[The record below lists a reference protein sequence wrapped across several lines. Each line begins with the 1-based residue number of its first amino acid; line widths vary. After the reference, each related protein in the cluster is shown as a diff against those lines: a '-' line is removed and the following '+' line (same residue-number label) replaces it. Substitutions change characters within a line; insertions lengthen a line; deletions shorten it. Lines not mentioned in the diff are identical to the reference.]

1 MFYFNLL
8 FGVIIHDYLWVQL
21 HGDIM
26 EIQHIWC
33 VSAPTMNRGAVS
45 YKVERGCSHCHSM
58 CGVDLLIRLMRVLDV
73 LQ

>member
-1 MFYFNLL
+1 M
-8 FGVIIHDYLWVQL
+8 QL

-33 VSAPTMNRGAVS
+33 VSAPIMNRGAVS